1 QGRGAGPRGKRTS
14 GGTRGLRGD
23 QPGARGARA
32 GGHYLA
38 STKMYSAPVGWMT
51 VCTRA
56 LSAASP
62 MNTTRTPFIESACT
76 SLNTTPIMSA
86 ILAEAEEPNA
96 IMLPGLTP
104 RLMVVVA

>member
-1 QGRGAGPRGKRTS
+1 M
-14 GGTRGLRGD
+14 
-23 QPGARGARA
+23 
-32 GGHYLA
+32 A

-62 MNTTRTPFIESACT
+62 MYTTRTPFIELACT
-76 SLNTTPIMSA
+76 SLNTTLIMSA
-86 ILAEAEEPNA
+86 ILAEADEPKA

-104 RLMVVVA
+104 QLIVVVALSTWRSYLAWNSGSDSGGR